1 MKLRIPKKTFHFSSR
16 INKAFLMPA
25 RYIAVLLGLSMLT
38 GLLTGI
44 IGTLFHISVDAV
56 FHWRSKLILQ
66 FSDHPVLHWLLP
78 AASTALMLYLA
89 LLIVRRFAPEAGGSG
104 VQEIEGALEGSR
116 EIFWRRLLPVK
127 FFTGVLTIGSGMVMG
142 REGPTI
148 HMGGSIGHMIS
159 RLFKT
164 NSDNRNTLIT
174 AGAAAGLSAAFN
186 TPLAAI
192 LFAIE
197 EMRAQFKYGTY
208 SVQAVAM
215 AVFIAAVVV
224 RLYMGQTPAI
234 DMAHYAAPPLK
245 SLPLFFILGLVF
257 GILGILFNRYLI
269 IALDLFAKTSG
280 FSNTVLI
287 LLTGGLIGYLGS
299 LWPHTI
305 GSGDQTILWAMQHSG
320 AISLLILLFFMR
332 IGTTILSYSSGAPG
346 GIFAPMLA
354 LGTLLGLWYGHYVN
368 VYFPGLDL
376 QPGLFAI
383 AGMGALFAATV
394 RAPLTGIALS
404 IELTN
409 NYSLILPLILTVATA
424 TVTAELLGGK
434 PIYSILLRRTLKL
447 KNRFDRSNT
456 IRD

>member
-1 MKLRIPKKTFHFSSR
+1 MKLSIPKKTFQFSAR
-16 INKAFLMPA
+16 INQAFLMPA
-25 RYIAVLLGLSMLT
+25 RYIAVLLGLSILT

-44 IGTLFHISVDAV
+44 VGTLFHISVDCV
-56 FHWRSKLILQ
+56 FRWRNEFMQQ
-66 FSDHPVLHWLLP
+66 FNQQPVLHWLIP
-78 AASTALMLYLA
+78 SITTALMLYLA
-89 LLIVRRFAPEAGGSG
+89 LFIVRRFAPEAAGSG

-116 EIFWRRLLPVK
+116 EIFWHRLLPVK
-127 FFTGVLTIGSGMVMG
+127 FIAGVLTIGSGMVMG

-148 HMGGSIGHMIS
+148 HMGGSLGHMVS
-159 RLFKT
+159 RVFKT
-164 NSDNRNTLIT
+164 NNDNKNTLIT

-208 SVQAVAM
+208 SVQAVSL

-224 RLYMGQTPAI
+224 RLYTGQVPTI
-234 DMAHYAAPPLK
+234 NMSHFAAPPLT

-257 GILGILFNRYLI
+257 GTLGILFNRSLI
-269 IALDLFAKTSG
+269 IGLDLL
-280 FSNTVLI
+280 SNTRSYI
-287 LLTGGLIGYLGS
+287 NTLLTLLIGAVIGYLGS
-299 LWPHTI
+299 LWPHTT
-305 GSGDQTILWAMQHSG
+305 GSGDLT
-320 AISLLILLFFMR
+320 LLFFVR
-332 IGTTILSYSSGAPG
+332 IGTTLLSYSSGAPG

-368 VYFPGLDL
+368 IYFPTLDL

-434 PIYSILLRRTLKL
+434 PIYSVLLQRTLKRE
-447 KNRFDRSNT
+447 NNP
-456 IRD
+456 

>member
-1 MKLRIPKKTFHFSSR
+1 MKLNIPKKTFHFSAR
-16 INKAFLMPA
+16 INKAFLMPTK
-25 RYIAVLLGLSMLT
+25 YIVALLGLSMLT
-38 GLLTGI
+38 GLITGI
-44 IGTLFHISVDAV
+44 IGTLFHICVNTI
-56 FHWRSKLILQ
+56 FRWRIEFLQQ
-66 FSDHPVLHWLLP
+66 FSQQPTLQWFLP
-78 AASTALMLYLA
+78 AASTALMLYMA

-116 EIFWRRLLPVK
+116 EVFWHRLLPVK
-127 FFTGVLTIGSGMVMG
+127 FITGVLTIGSGMVMG

-148 HMGGSIGHMIS
+148 HMGGNIGHMIS

-215 AVFIAAVVV
+215 AVFVAAVVV
-224 RLYMGQTPAI
+224 RLYMGQVPAI
-234 DMAHYAAPPLK
+234 NMSHFVAPPLK
-245 SLPLFFILGLVF
+245 SLPVFLVLGLIF

-269 IALDLFAKTSG
+269 IGLNLLAQTKGSANTALT
-280 FSNTVLI
+280 
-287 LLTGGLIGYLGS
+287 LLCGGLIGYLGS
-299 LWPHTI
+299 LWPHTT
-305 GSGDQTILWAMQHSG
+305 GSGDQTLLWAMQHTG
-320 AISLLILLFFMR
+320 AISLLILLFFVR
-332 IGTTILSYSSGAPG
+332 IGTTLISYSTGAPG

-354 LGTLLGLWYGHYVN
+354 LGTLFGLWYGHYVN
-368 VYFPGLDL
+368 MYFPMLDL
-376 QPGLFAI
+376 QPGVFAI

-409 NYSLILPLILTVATA
+409 NYTLILPLILTVATA

-434 PIYSILLRRTLKL
+434 PIYSLLLERTLKRE
-447 KNRFDRSNT
+447 KQS
-456 IRD
+456 

>member
-1 MKLRIPKKTFHFSSR
+1 MKLSIPKKTFLFSAR
-16 INKAFLMPA
+16 INKVFLMPA
-25 RYIAVLLGLSMLT
+25 RYIIVLLGLSMLT

-44 IGTLFHISVDAV
+44 VGTLFHISVDAV
-56 FHWRSKLILQ
+56 FQWRNGFIQQFDQHPILN
-66 FSDHPVLHWLLP
+66 WLLP
-78 AASTALMLYLA
+78 AISTALMLYLA

-116 EIFWRRLLPVK
+116 EIHWQRLLPVK
-127 FFTGVLTIGSGMVMG
+127 FITGILTIGSGMVMG

-148 HMGGSIGHMIS
+148 HMGGNIGHMIS
-159 RLFKT
+159 VLFKT
-164 NSDNRNTLIT
+164 SSDNRNTLIT

-192 LFAIE
+192 LFAVE

-224 RLYMGQTPAI
+224 RLYMGQVPAI
-234 DMAHYAAPPLK
+234 NMSHFAAPPLK
-245 SLPLFFILGLVF
+245 SLPLFLILGLIF

-269 IALDLFAKTSG
+269 IGLDFFSRTRKSG
-280 FSNTVLI
+280 STLLI
-287 LLTGGLIGYLGS
+287 LLTGGVIGYLGS
-299 LWPHTI
+299 LWPQTT
-305 GSGDQTILWAMQHSG
+305 GSGDQTLLWAMQHSG

-368 VYFPGLDL
+368 VYFPTLYL
-376 QPGLFAI
+376 QPGIFAV

-409 NYSLILPLILTVATA
+409 NYTLILPLILTVATA

-434 PIYSILLRRTLKL
+434 PIYSILLQRILK
-447 KNRFDRSNT
+447 
-456 IRD
+456 RDNKL

>member
-1 MKLRIPKKTFHFSSR
+1 MKLTIPKKTFQFSAR
-16 INKAFLMPA
+16 INQAFLMPA

-44 IGTLFHISVDAV
+44 TGTLFHISVDSV
-56 FHWRSKLILQ
+56 FHWRNELIQQ
-66 FSDHPVLHWLLP
+66 FNQQPVLHWLIPSL
-78 AASTALMLYLA
+78 STALMLYLA
-89 LLIVRRFAPEAGGSG
+89 LFIVRRFAPEAAGSG
-104 VQEIEGALEGSR
+104 IQEIEGALEGSR
-116 EIFWRRLLPVK
+116 ENFWHRLLPVK
-127 FFTGVLTIGSGMVMG
+127 FIAGVLTIGSGMVMG

-148 HMGGSIGHMIS
+148 HMGGSLGHMVS
-159 RLFKT
+159 KVFKT
-164 NSDNRNTLIT
+164 NNDNKNTLIT

-208 SVQAVAM
+208 SVQAVAL

-224 RLYMGQTPAI
+224 RLYTGQVPAI
-234 DMAHYAAPPLK
+234 NMSHFAAPPLT

-257 GILGILFNRYLI
+257 GTLGILFNRALI
-269 IALDLFAKTSG
+269 IGLDLL
-280 FSNTVLI
+280 SNTQSDI
-287 LLTGGLIGYLGS
+287 NTLLTLLIGAVIGYLGS
-299 LWPHTI
+299 LWPHAT
-305 GSGDQTILWAMQHSG
+305 GSGDLTLLWAMEHTGS
-320 AISLLILLFFMR
+320 ISLLILLFFVR
-332 IGTTILSYSSGAPG
+332 IATTLLSYSSGAPG

-368 VYFPGLDL
+368 IYFPTLDL

-434 PIYSILLRRTLKL
+434 PIYSLLLERTLKREH
-447 KNRFDRSNT
+447 KS
-456 IRD
+456 